1 MINPQATTTSTTPP
15 SHLLL
20 HLAMENKSTNQF
32 PPIPPFTPEKIFL
45 AAFDAPQFSPAQL
58 SELKKKQEELAIDR
72 EKINGATYI
81 SWIAGL
87 TTLIVLGIQ
96 IFTKILTP
104 HPAEA
109 SPYYI

>member
-45 AAFDAPQFSPAQL
+45 AAFDAP
-58 SELKKKQEELAIDR
+58 
-72 EKINGATYI
+72 
-81 SWIAGL
+81 
-87 TTLIVLGIQ
+87 
-96 IFTKILTP
+96 
-104 HPAEA
+104 
-109 SPYYI
+109 